1 MKMITST
8 LEVMREF
15 IFIRASSGYTTEAE
29 KLERKDSKINLHL
42 LKAAATKKLGVRV
55 WVHSIG
61 EYLYILSRTGLTLRY
76 WTYTISQEDRFIR
89 MKNRGKQSVKKGI
102 WYFGGKK
109 EKKKKKKQRGKGFPI
124 DLLASAAAPFLGE
137 IAKPI
142 FKTIFSRGRRK
153 RWWEK
158 KYY

>member
-42 LKAAATKKLGVRV
+42 LKAAAAKKLGVRV

-109 EKKKKKKQRGKGFPI
+109 EKKKTKKN
-124 DLLASAAAPFLGE
+124 SE
-137 IAKPI
+137 
-142 FKTIFSRGRRK
+142 
-153 RWWEK
+153 EK
-158 KYY
+158 DSQ

>member
-1 MKMITST
+1 
-8 LEVMREF
+8 
-15 IFIRASSGYTTEAE
+15 
-29 KLERKDSKINLHL
+29 
-42 LKAAATKKLGVRV
+42 
-55 WVHSIG
+55 
-61 EYLYILSRTGLTLRY
+61 
-76 WTYTISQEDRFIR
+76 
-89 MKNRGKQSVKKGI
+89 MKNSGKQSVKKGL

-153 RWWEK
+153 R
-158 KYY
+158 